1 MQEPPCLLMMPAAT
15 LGRSSMT
22 DKTRKIDTILTH
34 AGSDPAAN
42 SGVINPPVYRASTV
56 IHPTMQSLDDRQKD
70 RFAPGNMS
78 YGRHGTP
85 TTFAFEDAVA
95 EAEGGA
101 RAVALPSGC
110 AAIYAAILAFVRAGD
125 HVLIADHVYGPTRS
139 FANGFLKR
147 FGVATTFYDPMIGAG
162 IAGLMRDNTK
172 ILFMESPG
180 SLTFEVQDV
189 PALVAE
195 ARQRGVVTIIDN
207 TWAAPL
213 FFHPMAL
220 GVDVSVISATK
231 YIVGHSD
238 VMAGVAVCN
247 AATFPGVRHSVAE
260 LGYNIG
266 PDECYLALR
275 GLRTAG
281 VRMRQ
286 HEKQALALAR
296 WLDARPEVAR
306 VLHPAMPYHP
316 GHEFWKRDF
325 TGSSGLF
332 GIVLEPA
339 SKTAV
344 AAMLD
349 GMKLF
354 GMGYSWGGFESLIL
368 PADPGHLRSATR
380 WQDSGPVLRI
390 HAGLEDLDDLVA
402 DLDAGFARLRGAG

>member
-1 MQEPPCLLMMPAAT
+1 MMPAAN
-15 LGRSSMT
+15 LRRSFMT

-42 SGVINPPVYRASTV
+42 FGVINPPVYRASTV
-56 IHPTMQSLDDRQKD
+56 IHPTMQSLEDRQKD
-70 RFAPGNMS
+70 RFARGNIS

-110 AAIYAAILAFVRAGD
+110 AAVNAAILAFVHSGD

-139 FANGFLKR
+139 LATGFLKR
-147 FGVATTFYDPMIGAG
+147 FGVETTFYDPMIGAG
-162 IAGLMRDNTK
+162 IADLMRGNTRL
-172 ILFMESPG
+172 LFMESPG

-189 PALVAE
+189 PALVA
-195 ARQRGVVTIIDN
+195 AAKPRGIVTMIDN

-213 FFHPMAL
+213 FFHPMKL
-220 GVDVSVISATK
+220 GVDVSVIAATK

-238 VMAGVAVCN
+238 VMAGVAVCTEE
-247 AATFPGVRHSVAE
+247 TFPKVRHSVAE

-286 HEKQALALAR
+286 HEKQGLALAR
-296 WLDARPEVAR
+296 WLDSRPEVAR

-332 GIVLEPA
+332 GVVLKPA

-349 GMKLF
+349 GMSLF

-368 PADPGHLRSATR
+368 PADPAHLRSATR
-380 WQDSGPVLRI
+380 WQEDGPTLRL
-390 HAGLEDLDDLVA
+390 HAGLEDLDDLIA
-402 DLDAGFARLRGAG
+402 DLDRGFARLRAAG